1 MTTVRIEIVD
11 GHNDDTNHRLSSIE
25 GKLDRILHILK
36 LISQKEDTLMALADD
51 LKAAIAELDT
61 ETNAVAAN
69 IAQLASRITN
79 SMSDADVAAIKA
91 ALSAESDRL
100 TTLAKD
106 PTSPVPPAPPALKAA
121 RKP

>member
-1 MTTVRIEIVD
+1 MD
-11 GHNDDTNHRLSSIE
+11 GHDDTNHRLSSIE
-25 GKLDRILHILK
+25 GKLDRILHVLK

-69 IAQLASRITN
+69 IAALAAKITN
-79 SMSDADVAAIKA
+79 SMSDADVAAVKA

-100 TTLAKD
+100 KTLAVD
-106 PTSPVPPAPPALKAA
+106 PTNPVPAAPPALKAA